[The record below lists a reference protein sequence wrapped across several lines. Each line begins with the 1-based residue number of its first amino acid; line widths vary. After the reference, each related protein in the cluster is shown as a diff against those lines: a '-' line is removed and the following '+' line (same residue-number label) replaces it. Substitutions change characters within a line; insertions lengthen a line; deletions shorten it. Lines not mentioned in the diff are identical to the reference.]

1 MKTQYITAAILSA
14 LMLNPLSAG
23 AEGKDG
29 VAAVVNGDKI
39 TVSEIRKTYESAPQ
53 IQTQATFEQFYPQ
66 AVTIWANSKALQSAA
81 QKSGV
86 ENSEEYKQQ
95 LEAIKADLL
104 GKVYLKQEIE
114 KRVSDNDIR
123 NFYNQYKK
131 DFKPQK
137 EMRAHH
143 ILVDNED
150 TAEDIITKI
159 KKGDDFNELA
169 KKYSKEKNADL
180 GYFTKDMM
188 VPEFGEVAFKMKKGE
203 YTKEPIKT
211 KFGYHI
217 IKVDDVRDSKP
228 VSYEDAKEQIR
239 ARLAQEKLPALL
251 NEIVA
256 NAKIEKYQLDGK
268 LMPNTPAVPTT
279 PADK

>member
-53 IQTQATFEQFYPQ
+53 IQAQATFEQFYPQ